1 MRIKILSVYIIIFFI
16 LLLLAGY
23 FFLYNIYGVEVKKSS
38 NYLFADFK
46 SEMMIE
52 VYPVNALGKKA
63 LFRKSSAKFI
73 IVEGSELVSVIEH
86 SPAVGI
92 LKIKANGMIGIVGIK
107 IKSDY
112 SLFPDYLEIEIL
124 PLTV

>member
-1 MRIKILSVYIIIFFI
+1 MRIKIFSIYIIIFV
-16 LLLLAGY
+16 LLLFLAAY
-23 FFLYNIYGVEVKKSS
+23 FFLYNIYGVEVKKSTG
-38 NYLFADFK
+38 NLYADFK

-52 VYPVNALGKKA
+52 VYPINALGKKA

-86 SPAVGI
+86 NPAEGI

>member
-1 MRIKILSVYIIIFFI
+1 MRIKIFSIYIIIFV
-16 LLLLAGY
+16 LLLFLAGY

-38 NYLFADFK
+38 ENLYADFN
-46 SEMMIE
+46 SEIIIE
-52 VYPVNALGKKA
+52 VYPINALGKKA

-86 SPAVGI
+86 NPAEGI
-92 LKIKANGMIGIVGIK
+92 LKIKAKGMIGIVGIK